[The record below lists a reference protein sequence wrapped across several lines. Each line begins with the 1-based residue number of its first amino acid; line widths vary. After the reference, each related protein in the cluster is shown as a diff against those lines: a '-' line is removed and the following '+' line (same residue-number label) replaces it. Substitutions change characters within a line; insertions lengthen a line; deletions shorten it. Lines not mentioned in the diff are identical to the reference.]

1 MQKPTT
7 LSDLPPH
14 INQRI
19 VDLACT
25 NDSMTRRALGRVSR
39 FVSKMANMFTWRSIS
54 VSGIKDLRSLASRL
68 ERDPIKGKSVQNLF
82 LSDRLE
88 IHSGKRRYA
97 KDWKKE
103 AEEAR
108 IADEEE
114 AKEIVKVMERIVPFL
129 AGTLRRACILC
140 FNGYSNNAVFSTFFS
155 AGLPNL
161 IHLTTWGQ
169 FDHSLPLQPLPRL
182 ERLFLA
188 THDTAGYL
196 PRVASQFP
204 ALTHLR
210 IWTTDMTVVR
220 YLQKAYDQPLSP
232 SYYSSTSEEEM
243 TGELPPTLRY
253 IFLDQPDY
261 AMGFWCGASNATY
274 EQILAGVKN
283 LAQAV
288 PDVIVCSPDLGKARY
303 SYKEA
308 WIAWKNEI
316 YGGGDG
322 FWPKIKKEASDS
334 GAQYREL
341 DTEGT
346 TERPVS

>member
-14 INQRI
+14 ITQHI

-25 NDSMTRRALGRVSR
+25 NDSMTSRALSRVSR
-39 FVSKMANMFTWRSIS
+39 FVSQMTNVFTWRSIS

-88 IHSGKRRYA
+88 IHSKKRYSR
-97 KDWKKE
+97 DWRP
-103 AEEAR
+103 EETR
-108 IADEEE
+108 ITDEQE
-114 AKEIVKVMERIVPFL
+114 AKEVVEVVGRIVPFL
-129 AGTLRRACILC
+129 SGTLRGACILC
-140 FNGYSNNAVFSTFFS
+140 FNGYSSNAVFTAFFS

-161 IHLTTWGQ
+161 THLTTRGL
-169 FDHSLPLQPLPRL
+169 FDYSLPLKPLPCL

-196 PRVASQFP
+196 PRMASQFP

-220 YLQKAYDQPLSP
+220 YLLKAYDLPP
-232 SYYSSTSEEEM
+232 DYYASTSDEEI
-243 TGELPPTLRY
+243 TGELPPKLRY
-253 IFLDQPDY
+253 IFLDQPDF
-261 AMGFWCGASNATY
+261 AMGFRCGASNAAY

-288 PDVIVCSPDLGKARY
+288 PDVIACSPDLGKARY

-316 YGGGDG
+316 YPGGGDG
-322 FWPKIKKEASDS
+322 FWPKSKREASDL
-334 GAQYREL
+334 AAEYREL
-341 DTEGT
+341 DTADT
-346 TERPVS
+346 TEKPLLKGA